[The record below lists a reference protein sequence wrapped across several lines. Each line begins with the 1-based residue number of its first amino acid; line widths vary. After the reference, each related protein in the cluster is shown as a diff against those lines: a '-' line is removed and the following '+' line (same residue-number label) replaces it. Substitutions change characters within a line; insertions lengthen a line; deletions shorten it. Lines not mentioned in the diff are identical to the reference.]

1 MGHWIRVASDR
12 CVRVGHGG
20 TSVRSCRKIISL
32 ILYTVGD
39 YVYHDIMLKCR
50 VRCLMNPLYCTYC
63 KLMVWSHKIDAH
75 DYVWRT
81 PELSDKQRQELM
93 SHVGKAFGRDV

>member
-1 MGHWIRVASDR
+1 
-12 CVRVGHGG
+12 
-20 TSVRSCRKIISL
+20 
-32 ILYTVGD
+32 
-39 YVYHDIMLKCR
+39 
-50 VRCLMNPLYCTYC
+50 MNPLYCTYC

>member
-1 MGHWIRVASDR
+1 MRG
-12 CVRVGHGG
+12 
-20 TSVRSCRKIISL
+20 CRKIISL

-39 YVYHDIMLKCR
+39 YVYYHIMLKCR
-50 VRCLMNPLYCTYC
+50 VRRLMNPLYCTYC
-63 KLMVWSHKIDAH
+63 KLMVWSHEIDVH
-75 DYVWRT
+75 DLVWRT